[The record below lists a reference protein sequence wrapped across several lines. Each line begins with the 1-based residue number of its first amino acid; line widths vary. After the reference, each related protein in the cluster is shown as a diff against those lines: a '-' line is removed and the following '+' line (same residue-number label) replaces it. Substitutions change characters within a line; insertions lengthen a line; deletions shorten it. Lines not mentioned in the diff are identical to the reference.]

1 MLTDKNTR
9 IKKLK
14 KAILIRKRIVTA
26 LKEWYY
32 ALFFLVLV
40 LGVLYL
46 LFSNFNTVI
55 YWYLVGAF
63 VFSILFIVKCYF
75 LIQQFEK
82 EQTVLS
88 TELYRIQ
95 KL

>member
-55 YWYLVGAF
+55 YWCLVGAF
-63 VFSILFIVKCYF
+63 VFSILFIMKCYF
-75 LIQQFEK
+75 LIQRFEK

>member
-1 MLTDKNTR
+1 
-9 IKKLK
+9 
-14 KAILIRKRIVTA
+14 
-26 LKEWYY
+26 
-32 ALFFLVLV
+32 